1 MNTCNLFTD
10 VLYII
15 APANTPDKLPLCVV
29 VTCGGNINLS
39 VALLDGLPASLISTA
54 PTTTVE
60 PTPRPPTTTPHSCA
74 FILTFANSLV
84 VLIPI
89 EPLFV
94 TNTCGESS
102 KVASSSSF
110 TTKMCDVDSV
120 PIATLFVAKSSVVVV
135 TPATVLLLRV
145 DTPTAAFALPASV
158 PETLPVNV
166 P

>member
-15 APANTPDKLPLCVV
+15 APANTPDKLPLCVL

-39 VALLDGLPASLISTA
+39 VALLLGLPASLISTA

-102 KVASSSSF
+102 KVASS
-110 TTKMCDVDSV
+110 
-120 PIATLFVAKSSVVVV
+120 
-135 TPATVLLLRV
+135 
-145 DTPTAAFALPASV
+145 
-158 PETLPVNV
+158 
-166 P
+166 